1 MDCSGVLY
9 VHLDSDLVHKFAGD
23 PVTVTSSAKFPGIPF
38 KMNHLGDP
46 FKPFED

>member
-23 PVTVTSSAKFPGIPF
+23 PVTVTSSAKFPRIPF